1 MIHYFTL
8 QAFEEQILSF
18 QFVKVVG
25 IDHEYSIIE
34 DVAEGWA
41 NDEKFAAMFVRPG
54 AGKQGINASGYG
66 LFDDER
72 FCIQSDHR
80 GIHFGYNQY
89 LNNAVVSL

>member
-66 LFDDER
+66 LVYSMMNASVFSR
-72 FCIQSDHR
+72 IIGGYISDT
-80 GIHFGYNQY
+80 INTWIT
-89 LNNAVVSL
+89 LL